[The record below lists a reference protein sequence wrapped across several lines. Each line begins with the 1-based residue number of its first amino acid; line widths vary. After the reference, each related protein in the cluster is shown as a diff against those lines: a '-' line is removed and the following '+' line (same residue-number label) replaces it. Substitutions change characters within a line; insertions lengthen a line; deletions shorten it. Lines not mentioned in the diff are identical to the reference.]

1 MKFIKYVTLN
11 NRKVIII
18 GFGSIGPAALLLILR
33 HIDIN
38 PNEIEIISD
47 NNKNQNIA
55 ESQGVKFSY
64 FKLSPE
70 NYENYLS
77 PKLTQNDILINLSVE
92 ISSID
97 LIKLCQQM
105 NVLYLDTS
113 NEAWPSEMTGVRT
126 GTYERR
132 QKMQQET
139 NHFSIGT
146 TALVC
151 HGANPGLITHFA
163 KQAVLDVG
171 NSIKN
176 VASVPQSANEWAN
189 IAQASDVVSLHISER
204 DTQVSSIKRLADEYV
219 NTWSIE
225 GLFEEAF
232 ENVGFAWGTHE
243 EELPKEMVKNRI
255 DGKKCRIIELN
266 QLGIETQINSWVPSK
281 GMFTGFLMPHVE
293 AYSIAEL
300 FSRNVLDNWYQPTVH
315 FVYQPC
321 LDAIDSMRHA
331 MAEGWVNINHK
342 RLLGDDILEGKDE
355 LGILVVRKHSPDI
368 YWFGSRLDIK
378 KARSLIPHNNATSV
392 QVAAGILSGLVW
404 IIENPQCGL
413 VEPEQVDFKRVLEI
427 AAPYLGE
434 FGGSWSKW
442 PEKHFPK
449 MTGRA
454 LKNRF
459 YNLSKEV
466 M

>member
-1 MKFIKYVTLN
+1 MKFTKYVTLN
-11 NRKVIII
+11 NRKIIII

-33 HIDIN
+33 HVDIN
-38 PNEIEIISD
+38 PNAIEIISD
-47 NNKNQNIA
+47 SNKNQDIA
-55 ESQGVKFSY
+55 ENNAIKFLH

-77 PKLTQNDILINLSVE
+77 LKLTQNDILINLSVE

-97 LIKLCQQM
+97 LIKLCQKM
-105 NVLYLDTS
+105 SVLYLDTS
-113 NEAWPSEMTGVRT
+113 NEAWPSEITGTRT

-132 QKMQQET
+132 QNMQQET
-139 NHFSIGT
+139 NNFSKEV

-163 KQAVLDVG
+163 KQAVLDVR

-176 VASVPQSANEWAN
+176 IASVPHTADEWAD
-189 IAQASDVVSLHISER
+189 IAQASDIIALHISER
-204 DTQVSSIKRLADEYV
+204 DTQVSTVKRLADEYV

-225 GLFEEAF
+225 GLFEEAS

-243 EELPKEMVKNRI
+243 EELPKEMVKNRM
-255 DGKKCRIIELN
+255 DGEKCRIIELN
-266 QLGIETQINSWVPSK
+266 QVAIETQIKSWVPSK

-300 FSRNVLDNWYQPTVH
+300 FSRKVSNNRYQPTVH
-315 FVYQPC
+315 FVYHPC

-331 MAEGWVNINHK
+331 MAQGWVNINHK

-355 LGILVVRKHSPDI
+355 LGILVVRRHTPDI

-378 KARSLIPHNNATSV
+378 EARNLIPHNNATSV
-392 QVAAGILSGLVW
+392 QVAIGILSGLVW

-427 AAPYLGE
+427 AEPYLGE
-434 FGGSWSKW
+434 FGGYWAKW
-442 PEKHFPK
+442 PEEHFPK
-449 MTGRA
+449 ITGHA
-454 LKNRF
+454 LKRHF
-459 YNLSKEV
+459 YNSSKEV
-466 M
+466 T